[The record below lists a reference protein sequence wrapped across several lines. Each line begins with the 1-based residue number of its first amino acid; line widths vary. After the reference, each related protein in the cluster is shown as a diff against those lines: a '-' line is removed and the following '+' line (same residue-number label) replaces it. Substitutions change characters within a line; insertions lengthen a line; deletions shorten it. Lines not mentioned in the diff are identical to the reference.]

1 MDHITVKPFGFPATG
16 RKKVTA
22 AFDGGRLTSD
32 GGVMRKRKP
41 SPTFHGFEVTGD
53 TIGPVQN
60 VGRCEN
66 GRGVIRGA

>member
-1 MDHITVKPFGFPATG
+1 MQVNN
-16 RKKVTA
+16 
-22 AFDGGRLTSD
+22 
-32 GGVMRKRKP
+32 RKRKP

-60 VGRCEN
+60 VGRGEN